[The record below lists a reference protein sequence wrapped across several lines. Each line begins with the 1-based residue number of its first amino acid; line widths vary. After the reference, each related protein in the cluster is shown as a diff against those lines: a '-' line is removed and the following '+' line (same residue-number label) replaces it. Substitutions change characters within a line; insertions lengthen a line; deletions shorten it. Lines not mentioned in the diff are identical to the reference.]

1 LAIVIDGANRH
12 DMKLVRKTLEELK
25 LERPQLTAWW
35 PQHLCLD
42 KGYDY
47 IEVLELVT
55 AFGWTAHIRSRG
67 EEAEDLRR
75 TAGYRAR
82 RWVVERTHSWLNR
95 CRGLLVRWARKAKNY
110 LAFLHLAC
118 GIISWRATGL
128 LG

>member
-1 LAIVIDGANRH
+1 VVDGANRH
-12 DMKLVRKTLEELK
+12 DVKLVRKTLEDLK
-25 LERPQLTAWW
+25 LERPKLTAWW
-35 PQHLCLD
+35 PQNLCLD
-42 KGYDY
+42 KAYDS

-67 EEAEDLRR
+67 EEAEDLQRY
-75 TAGYRAR
+75 AGYRAR

-95 CRGLLVRWARKAKNY
+95 CRGLLVRWAKKAKNY

-118 GIISWRATGL
+118 GIISWRAAGL

>member
-1 LAIVIDGANRH
+1 
-12 DMKLVRKTLEELK
+12 MKLVKRTLEDLK
-25 LERPQLTAWW
+25 LERPAHTAWW
-35 PQHLCLD
+35 PQNLCLD

-47 IEVLELVT
+47 IEVLDLVT
-55 AFGWTAHIRSRG
+55 AFGWAAHIRSRG

-75 TAGYRAR
+75 YAGYRAR

-95 CRGLLVRWARKAKNY
+95 FRGLLIRWAKKAKNY

>member
-1 LAIVIDGANRH
+1 
-12 DMKLVRKTLEELK
+12 MKLVKKTLEDLK
-25 LERPQLTAWW
+25 LERPKLTAWW

-47 IEVLELVT
+47 IEVLDLVT
-55 AFGWTAHIRSRG
+55 EFGFTAHIRSRG
-67 EEAEDLRR
+67 EEAKDIKWQ
-75 TAGYRAR
+75 AGYRAR

-95 CRGLLVRWARKAKNY
+95 CRGLLIRWAKKAKNY
-110 LAFLHLAC
+110 VAFLHLAC